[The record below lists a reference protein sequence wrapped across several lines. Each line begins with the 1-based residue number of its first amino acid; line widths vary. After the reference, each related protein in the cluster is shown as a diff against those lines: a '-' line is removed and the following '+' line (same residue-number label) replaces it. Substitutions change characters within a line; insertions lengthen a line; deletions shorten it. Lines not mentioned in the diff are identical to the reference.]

1 MCGNDG
7 IATSTV
13 RALAEKRLAS
23 KIRIVGQDAELEA
36 CQRIVEGTQV
46 MTVYKPVEKQA
57 QAAAVYACQLA
68 RGEDIQT
75 DRKAYDG
82 TYDVPA
88 VVLEPIAV
96 NADNMQ
102 EVIINSGFH
111 LKEEVYLNVRD

>member
-1 MCGNDG
+1 
-7 IATSTV
+7 
-13 RALAEKRLAS
+13 
-23 KIRIVGQDAELEA
+23 
-36 CQRIVEGTQV
+36 

-68 RGEDIQT
+68 GGEDIQT

-82 TYDVPA
+82 TNNVPA

>member
-1 MCGNDG
+1 MLDQRKSEIWKALG
-7 IATSTV
+7 IGPQWIE
-13 RALAEKRLAS
+13 RDELAKA
-23 KIRIVGQDAELEA
+23 AEEA
-36 CQRIVEGTQV
+36 V
-46 MTVYKPVEKQA
+46 KAKA